1 MWGRRKCSARA
12 FAIVPL
18 PLAAGP
24 STAITNPPAARFPD
38 DGASFKRSALT
49 AAKPYGK
56 ARAD

>member
-1 MWGRRKCSARA
+1 
-12 FAIVPL
+12 VPL

-24 STAITNPPAARFPD
+24 STAITKPAAGRFSD
-38 DGASFKRSALT
+38 GGASFKRSALT